1 MYSRGE
7 EMSDKF
13 NHLVEQDKKEYFEEI
28 EIAEQKLQE
37 QMLNNIV
44 RDAKLVCDVY
54 CVPSHNHQA
63 FFCKLF
69 ENEKEY
75 IILYAKTFIA
85 DRFGFH
91 IAMYTFKDC
100 VKAQNH
106 NGSVGKIICGIKR
119 LSKNNVII
127 KELLSCLPSKTEW
140 QKRVIMID
148 GEHTIVRNHLEEE
161 TKLLSYS
168 SNAQFTENAY
178 SEDQKVFLENLFL
191 HIEDII
197 GNVLDY
203 ES

>member
-1 MYSRGE
+1 MYPRGD
-7 EMSDKF
+7 EMNDKF

-28 EIAEQKLQE
+28 KIAEQKLQE

-44 RDAKLVCDVY
+44 RDAKMICDVY

-91 IAMYTFKDC
+91 TAMYTFEDC
-100 VKAQNH
+100 VKAQSH

-119 LSKNNVII
+119 LPKNNVII
-127 KELLSCLPSKTEW
+127 KELISCLPTKNEW
-140 QKRVIMID
+140 LKSVIMD
-148 GEHTIVRNHLEEE
+148 GEHTVIRNHLQEEI
-161 TKLLSYS
+161 KLLSYR
-168 SNAQFTENAY
+168 SNAQFSENDY
-178 SEDQKVFLENLFL
+178 SEAQKVFLEKLFL

-197 GNVLDY
+197 GNVLEY
-203 ES
+203 E